1 MRETLANIKKH
12 LSVVKEA
19 TEDELLDEYFQFD
32 TIEKAEVIINNQTG
46 KKRDLFFK
54 DTDYAD

>member
-1 MRETLANIKKH
+1 MRETLANIKKQ

-19 TEDELLDEYFQFD
+19 TEDELLNEYFQFD

-46 KKRDLFFK
+46 KRVLFFK